1 MGAQNK
7 LFTRMIWLIDTVYSA
22 GHIKMAEIDRKWARS
37 AYNDAGEEEYGAR
50 NLHRHREAIAAL
62 FGIEI
67 VCDRTTNEYSIGS
80 RGAMDGDGARAW
92 LVNTF
97 AVNNMVNLAGGMKD
111 RIIFEDIPEG
121 ARYLST
127 IVNAMKEEHQLFAS
141 YQGYK
146 RAEPHSFLL
155 APYCLKV
162 FKQRWYLVG
171 KPEDHPE
178 ESEPRVY
185 ALDRMK
191 DLVATDK
198 PYNMP
203 KDFKASL
210 FFQGQYGVDRSIT
223 KPEKIVVKVSNYDAN
238 FMRSLP
244 LHPSQVEMRHDD
256 EFTYFSFFV
265 SPTYDFIM
273 ELRKFGSK
281 LEVLEPA
288 SLRKDFIDEIED
300 LRKLYKQNA
309 DLN

>member
-210 FFQGQYGVDRSIT
+210 FFQGQYGIDRSIT
-223 KPEKIVVKVSNYDAN
+223 KPEKIVVKVTTTTRISCVRYRSIRVRWRCG
-238 FMRSLP
+238 MMTSLP
-244 LHPSQVEMRHDD
+244 ISVSSSRRRMTSSWSCVSSARNWRCLNPHPFARILSTR
-256 EFTYFSFFV
+256 
-265 SPTYDFIM
+265 
-273 ELRKFGSK
+273 LR
-281 LEVLEPA
+281 
-288 SLRKDFIDEIED
+288 I
-300 LRKLYKQNA
+300 
-309 DLN
+309 

>member
-1 MGAQNK
+1 
-7 LFTRMIWLIDTVYSA
+7 MIWLIDTVYSA

-127 IVNAMKEEHQLFAS
+127 IVNAMKEE
-141 YQGYK
+141 
-146 RAEPHSFLL
+146 
-155 APYCLKV
+155 LKV

-210 FFQGQYGVDRSIT
+210 FFQGQYGIDRSIT
-223 KPEKIVVKVSNYDAN
+223 KPEKIVVKVTNYDAN